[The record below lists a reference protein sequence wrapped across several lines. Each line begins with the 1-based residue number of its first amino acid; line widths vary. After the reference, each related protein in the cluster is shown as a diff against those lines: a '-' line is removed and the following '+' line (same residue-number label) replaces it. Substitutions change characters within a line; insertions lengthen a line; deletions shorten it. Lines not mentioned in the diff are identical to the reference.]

1 MKEFLL
7 ILTLLGG
14 SGTADVEMTRIM
26 SEDEELCE
34 SIGETWVAQVHDS
47 SYRFSD
53 SHFQC
58 IQLTPDPPGEEK
70 KGKKRKKKKK
80 KKKKKK

>member
-1 MKEFLL
+1 MKEYLL

-26 SEDEELCE
+26 SENEDLCE
-34 SIGETWVAQVHDS
+34 SIGEAWTAQIHDA
-47 SYRFSD
+47 SYRYSD
-53 SHFQC
+53 SHYQC

-70 KGKKRKKKKK
+70 KRKKKKK
-80 KKKKKK
+80 KKK